1 MQFKTPLIAGTL
13 IKRYKRFLADVELDT
28 GEIVTAH
35 CPNTGAMTGCAE
47 QGCKV
52 YLSPSDNPKRK
63 LAYTWELAVTPENH
77 WIGIH
82 SAKANRL
89 VEEAWENN
97 RLTGF
102 QQYSRCQREV
112 AYGREKSKID
122 LLLSGPDDQRC
133 YIEVKSVTLLQQGQ
147 GYFPDAVSTRGQKH
161 LRELMEVVQE
171 GHRGVLFFCV
181 QHTGISSVSGAA
193 HIDPQY
199 AELLQQAKASGV
211 EVCTWGCR
219 INPAEIQLDRPLNP
233 A

>member
-47 QGCKV
+47 QGYKV